1 MKGLK
6 VLSRKEWAASHVLIL
21 IGLILF
27 TVVAAL
33 GNVVLVILSAWFF
46 VIGLC
51 SLFVAA
57 FAKLSAK

>member
-6 VLSRKEWAASHVLIL
+6 LLSRKEWAASHVLIL
-21 IGLILF
+21 VSLILF
-27 TVVAAL
+27 TVGAAL

-46 VIGLC
+46 VFGLC
-51 SLFVAA
+51 SLFSAA